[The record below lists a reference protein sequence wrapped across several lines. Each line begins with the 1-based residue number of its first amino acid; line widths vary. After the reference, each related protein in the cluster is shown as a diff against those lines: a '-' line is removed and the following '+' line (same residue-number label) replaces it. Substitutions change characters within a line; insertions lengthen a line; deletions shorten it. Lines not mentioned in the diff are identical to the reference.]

1 MGHCKVKCSYCS
13 EQQVR
18 WGVHWGLWQ
27 DWIGGLCGGFS
38 FAGLW
43 RFAAEEAALVNQS
56 AESPI
61 GSGTASSGYAMGHC
75 KTKRSLCSDQQVW

>member
-1 MGHCKVKCSYCS
+1 MGHCKVKCSRCS

-27 DWIGGLCGGFS
+27 GWIGGLCGGFS

-43 RFAAEEAALVNQS
+43 RFAAEEAALGNQS

-61 GSGTASSGYAMGHC
+61 GVGTQHWVCHGTLQGQ
-75 KTKRSLCSDQQVW
+75 KKPLQ